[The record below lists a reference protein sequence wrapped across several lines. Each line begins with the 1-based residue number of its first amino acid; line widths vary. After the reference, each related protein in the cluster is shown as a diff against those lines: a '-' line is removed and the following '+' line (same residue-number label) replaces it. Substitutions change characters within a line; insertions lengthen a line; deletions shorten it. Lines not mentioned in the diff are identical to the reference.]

1 MIDYTLSTSDL
12 SEFCRFWFLQ
22 DKEELVW
29 WLYTFFSCFLI
40 VGWLTLA
47 MLAGFD
53 PGGQSGPVFHSEACW
68 RRCRGPSGCVVDGL
82 GNFWLSL
89 DFAFFFAS
97 GLGFF
102 CPLWSSFFFLV
113 FFFLSPSHDEEWFLF
128 LFFFLSLNGLECHW
142 LKFLHNVT
150 NTHLIN

>member
-89 DFAFFFAS
+89 DFAFFAS
-97 GLGFF
+97 ALGFF
-102 CPLWSSFFFLV
+102 SAPYGVV
-113 FFFLSPSHDEEWFLF
+113 FFSSCFSPSPSHDEEWFLF

>member
-89 DFAFFFAS
+89 DFAFFCF
-97 GLGFF
+97 GFGVF
-102 CPLWSSFFFLV
+102 SAPYGVV
-113 FFFLSPSHDEEWFLF
+113 FFPRVFSPSPSHDEEWFLF